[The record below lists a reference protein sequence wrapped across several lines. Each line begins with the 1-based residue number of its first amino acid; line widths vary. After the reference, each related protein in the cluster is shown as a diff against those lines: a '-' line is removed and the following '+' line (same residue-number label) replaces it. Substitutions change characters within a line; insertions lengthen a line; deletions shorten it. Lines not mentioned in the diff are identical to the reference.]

1 MSLTLRLDPA
11 LDARLGHAAI
21 DESTTKTAM
30 IARAVTA
37 MLERHAAAVKE
48 SVMSDLTRALRKAED
63 ELTYALVDEVENGPN
78 ARDQGG
84 GRARLAGFH
93 ESAKQLIIMLRGLA
107 GAMEA
112 YENQE
117 CVGQNVGHYATGEDY
132 QLHG

>member
-78 ARDQGG
+78 P
-84 GRARLAGFH
+84 RLAGFH